1 MDNDEIISIG
11 ETISADLFP
20 QANFSTNNYSN
31 YWNVSS
37 LAFISRT
44 DIYGNI
50 LYLKSWDKV
59 KYFDFYKEMIGSTST
74 VSRDLNYISLVQNSF
89 NSLVILNT
97 QDGSMHSRYAFT
109 SYYAS
114 GIQVFYL
121 ESLEEAYVIQH
132 VNSYDSVGKLNLTSS
147 PITYMLTSIE
157 FEGSGFT
164 TDIAYL
170 INKSLYLYYSFAYGY
185 DTQEL
190 ISGILRFN
198 TQENKI
204 RTSYTINGTFTGY
217 IEYVDSQDHPTE
229 INTRYYGI
237 IARNH
242 NDTKSEVYVSILK
255 EIDTDQ
261 LQSTF
266 STIKSYSVSGPLS
279 TVTSLT
285 TGVYIDLAANSVAIS
300 ILEGSSLSVIGVI
313 NFNQTGTIQKTF
325 QLIYGAQLGMQLT
338 FTYFRFKTLTTGLLS
353 GYILR
358 STNPAFPLIQ
368 DVGVLITIP
377 KPYYFQMGTPE
388 TRSVKVL
395 DETKYIKNS
404 NNHQIAYPMP
414 INPWITVYNSS
425 EPYYFTASVT
435 SKMAQPIS
443 LVDRHLLL
451 PTNVPTYITQYL
463 GDNVKVV
470 LFDNCTYDQ
479 SICEDTEYT
488 QYIQSLDGSSLNSKF
503 TFIGSTNTLYIAK
516 SIDINVVGVYDL
528 KFKCR
533 IQDGLSN
540 ETTFQVEYKYDGRS
554 LPGLNYTTTNTTT
567 NSSSNNNSTT
577 NQTNNNQSASNN
589 SNSNYNLAPMFY
601 TKIQGFTV
609 RAGSRAVLYLPD
621 FFDPNGDEVTISA
634 KQNGAYKGEYFKFLD
649 NNKMEFNA
657 GLKQLGEQ
665 DITIILTDNNIN
677 PLSTKYRIIVTV
689 LQSDLVQMNNT
700 DVVKSNLSDIISIQ
714 DTSKF
719 KVQQI
724 TPTGL
729 VTIKFEKALNS
740 TNQTELMQEIYESLR
755 LQIDD
760 QSILFNWTIVYAKDN
775 VLQIKIDF
783 SNPLAVK
790 SQGIDKTQLR
800 IILTNPSLFLY
811 TNTNKSMS
819 YSTYVPPQ
827 LSDYDGDFV
836 KRIAEFFNNTFSS
849 ILITQ
854 STFDIPDQDAY
865 NDNFR
870 DFGYDSK
877 IAFQN
882 MGFNTSK
889 VICIFAP
896 TLLPFILTKNEK
908 ISFKQLDQ
916 IKPLHENLNKDK
928 KWSTAYYSLYFIR
941 RFIFVLSML
950 FFTDSPYLQLLTFQL
965 LSIGQFI
972 YLISV
977 KPFETKTN
985 NVMEFINEGLV
996 LFTAEILILFT
1007 DYEPNP
1013 EHRYNLGWVVLSA
1026 IIFVSLV
1033 NMSLFFYQAIQT
1045 IKKIARLVGI
1055 KLKSL
1060 IYKFRT
1066 MRKSSSSSST
1076 IQLTSTNQSLMKL
1089 SETKFNNMT
1098 KSNKESSIKT
1108 IFSKNSQQNL
1118 EKLRQSKKTRNYID
1132 NSKTVRIDPINEFKS
1147 GQNVSKNI
1155 DVQSITDDED
1165 SKQ

>member
-1 MDNDEIISIG
+1 MQTIGCNQGCAHTAKYFQKTRNYVGFFMDNDELISIG
-11 ETISADLFP
+11 ETLSADLFP
-20 QANFSTNNYSN
+20 EANFTTNNYSN
-31 YWNVSS
+31 YWNISS

-50 LYLKSWDKV
+50 LYLKSFDKV
-59 KYFDFYKEMIGSTST
+59 KFFDFYKTTIGTTATISK
-74 VSRDLNYISLVQNSF
+74 DLNYISLVQIN
-89 NSLVILNT
+89 
-97 QDGSMHSRYAFT
+97 
-109 SYYAS
+109 
-114 GIQVFYL
+114 
-121 ESLEEAYVIQH
+121 LEEAYIIQ
-132 VNSYDSVGKLNLTSS
+132 NINQYDSIARLNLTQS
-147 PITYMLTSIE
+147 PIKYKLTSIE
-157 FEGSGFT
+157 FEDQGFST
-164 TDIAYL
+164 RIVHL
-170 INKSLYLYYSFAYGY
+170 IDKSLYLFYSFNDGISQ
-185 DTQEL
+185 T
-190 ISGILRFN
+190 ISGVLRFN

-204 RTSYTINGTFTGY
+204 RTSYTINGTFPGY
-217 IEYVDSQDHPTE
+217 FEYADQQDHPTE
-229 INTRYYGI
+229 INTRYHAI

-242 NDTKSEVYVSILK
+242 NDTNSEIYVTLLK
-255 EIDTDQ
+255 EINTDQ
-261 LQSTF
+261 LKSTF
-266 STIKSYSVSGPLS
+266 STVKSYSITGPLS
-279 TVTSLT
+279 AVSSWSS
-285 TGVYIDLAANSVAIS
+285 GVYIDQAANSVAVG
-300 ILEGSSLSVIGVI
+300 ILEGSQLSVIGVLD
-313 NFNQTGTIQKTF
+313 FNQSGTLQKTF
-325 QLIYGAQLGMQLT
+325 QLFYGAQLGMQIT
-338 FTYFRFKTLTTGLLS
+338 FTYFRFTSLTTGLLS
-353 GYILR
+353 GYILT
-358 STNPAFPLIQ
+358 STNPAFPIIQ

-377 KPYYFQMGTPE
+377 KPYYFSMGTPD
-388 TRSVKVL
+388 TRAVQVL

-404 NNHQIAYPMP
+404 NNHLIAYPVLYSP
-414 INPWITVYNSS
+414 QITVYNST
-425 EPYYFTASVT
+425 EPYYFTAAVT

-443 LVDRHLLL
+443 LIERHLLL
-451 PTNVPTYITQYL
+451 PTTVPTQITQYL
-463 GDNVKVV
+463 GDNVKVIP
-470 LFDNCTYDQ
+470 FDNCSYDQ
-479 SICEDTEYT
+479 SICEDIEYT
-488 QYIQSLDGSSLNSKF
+488 HYIQTLDGTKSKMGSPMRLHFKLN
-503 TFIGSTNTLYIAK
+503 TNMMGEVYLV
-516 SIDINVVGVYDL
+516 SIRPHQILLQILQLIVQTVN
-528 KFKCR
+528 
-533 IQDGLSN
+533 N
-540 ETTFQVEYKYDGRS
+540 
-554 LPGLNYTTTNTTT
+554 
-567 NSSSNNNSTT
+567 NSSSNF
-577 NQTNNNQSASNN
+577 
-589 SNSNYNLAPMFY
+589 NLAPMFY

-609 RAGSRAVLYLPD
+609 RAGSKAVLYLPD
-621 FFDPNGDEVTISA
+621 FFDPNGDDVTISA
-634 KQNGAYKGEYFKFLD
+634 KQNGAYKGEFFKFLD
-649 NNKMEFNA
+649 NNRMEFNA
-657 GLKQLGEQ
+657 GLKQLGDQ
-665 DITIILTDNNIN
+665 DITVILTDNNIN

-689 LQSDLVQMNNT
+689 LQSDLIQMNNT
-700 DVVKSNLSDIISIQ
+700 DVVKSNLSDIVSIQ

-729 VTIKFEKALNS
+729 VTIKFEKSLNS
-740 TNQTELMQEIYESLR
+740 TNQTELIQDIYESLR

-760 QSILFNWTIVYAKDN
+760 QSILFNWTVVYAKDN

-783 SNPLAVK
+783 SRSLRFDFLF
-790 SQGIDKTQLR
+790 SEQL
-800 IILTNPSLFLY
+800 I
-811 TNTNKSMS
+811 
-819 YSTYVPPQ
+819 
-827 LSDYDGDFV
+827 
-836 KRIAEFFNNTFSS
+836 
-849 ILITQ
+849 Q